1 MASRVLSAALLLLTL
16 LSSLTVASASLYW
29 TSGGGAPRREVTLL
43 QFGEAVEQVSVIAS
57 ADVHPVVETDSD
69 LVDVSDPIIADVGN
83 GNRNITYEFTFSKT
97 VGVVR
102 YTISAVEQGKVLR
115 GTFIVAGFV
124 LKSNG
129 EIVSGDAR
137 EGIVVGQQGTVE
149 LEVDVVGVD
158 GRAVDLAE
166 TRVTPGRMDGGVYL
180 EEVDRSNTGFRE
192 GRFTL
197 AINSLRVGTG
207 RFSVSFEIDAIE
219 NEGEVF
225 ETVLMVT
232 QDTSTT
238 PPCVVDGATATVRA
252 GVVELSMFNL
262 LVPPRSAP
270 VEEIILQV
278 GGRSVAFDAATSRLE
293 LPTST
298 VSFSGVGSGGS
309 AVVLCDGQEAVVL
322 ENGQV
327 VEDGLSLEVDA
338 GSVSLA
344 KDTLLEDMPTPE
356 SGDVISSIISA
367 VDEDPDTLTTAVATL
382 IRDEY
387 CTTVRATGE
396 CVITNITRGSAV
408 IGFGAAVEN
417 FDESQEAL
425 GNRFETCA
433 FQSATGFG
441 CDKLRLLGN
450 APAVALTGGVA
461 AAGGIAT
468 WTIVVVSVVGAFALI
483 AILSLSAWALHRRS
497 AAKNES
503 SYSSSG
509 PLGVPDPSDM
519 LYEQSIV
526 RDIYGRGPEG
536 GLTQADADQS
546 ERLAALREEHPKP
559 PSSGLSVSRRGSEA
573 SSTYSV

>member
-1 MASRVLSAALLLLTL
+1 MASTFLSLAVLLLTL
-16 LSSLTVASASLYW
+16 LSSLPSTSASLYW
-29 TSGGGAPRREVTLL
+29 TSGGGAPRRDVTLL
-43 QFGEAVEQVSVIAS
+43 QFGEAVETVSVIAS
-57 ADVHPVVETDSD
+57 AGVQPVVETDSN
-69 LVDVSDPIIADVGN
+69 LVEVSDPIIADVGD
-83 GNRNITYEFTFSKT
+83 GNRNITYEFTFSET

-102 YTISAVEQGKVLR
+102 YTISAVEEGKVLR

-124 LKSNG
+124 LKSDG
-129 EIVSGDAR
+129 VVVSGDAR
-137 EGIVVGQQGTVE
+137 EGIRVGQQGTVE
-149 LEVDVVGVD
+149 LEVEVVGVD
-158 GRAVDLAE
+158 GRAVDLDG
-166 TRVTPGRMDGGVYL
+166 TRITPGRMDGGVYL
-180 EEVDRSNTGFRE
+180 EEVDISNTGFRE
-192 GRFTL
+192 ERFVL
-197 AINSLRVGTG
+197 AVNTLRVGTG
-207 RFSVSFEIDAIE
+207 RFSISFEVPAIE
-219 NEGEVF
+219 EEGEVF
-225 ETVLMVT
+225 ETVLIVT

-262 LVPPRSAP
+262 LVPPRAAP

-278 GGRSVAFDAATSRLE
+278 GERSLAFDVERSELV

-298 VSFSGVGSGGS
+298 VVFSGVGEGGS

-327 VEDGLSLEVDA
+327 VEAGLTLEVDPE
-338 GSVSLA
+338 SVSLA
-344 KDTLLEDMPTPE
+344 KDTLVQNMPSPAT
-356 SGDVISSIISA
+356 GDVISSLISA
-367 VDEDPDTLTTAVATL
+367 VDEDPDTLTTTVATSIL
-382 IRDEY
+382 DEY
-387 CTTVRATGE
+387 CSTVRATGE

-417 FDESQEAL
+417 FEESQEAL
-425 GNRFETCA
+425 AGRFDTCA

-450 APAVALTGGVA
+450 APAVALAGGA
-461 AAGGIAT
+461 ATGGIAT
-468 WTIVVVSVVGAFALI
+468 WTIALVSVVGAFALI

-497 AAKNES
+497 AAKNSES

-526 RDIYGRGPEG
+526 RDIYGRGPDG

-546 ERLAALREEHPKP
+546 ERLAALREEHPRP
-559 PSSGLSVSRRGSEA
+559 PSSGSSLSRRGSEA